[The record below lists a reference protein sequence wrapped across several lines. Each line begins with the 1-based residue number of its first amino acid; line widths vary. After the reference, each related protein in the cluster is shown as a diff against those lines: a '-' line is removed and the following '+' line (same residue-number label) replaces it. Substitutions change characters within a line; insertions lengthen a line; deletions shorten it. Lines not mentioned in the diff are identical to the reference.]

1 MWYFNSKI
9 RVLKNCAIYRK
20 ESHTILGLRSTG
32 INGTLN
38 VTVTVSEGHSLILL
52 SKVSSHSAPP
62 VTLQPADFAVCNDSV
77 DKDRHLP
84 ELKDTGPR

>member
-1 MWYFNSKI
+1 M
-9 RVLKNCAIYRK
+9 YRK

-32 INGTLN
+32 IDGTLN
-38 VTVTVSEGHSLILL
+38 VTVSEGHSLILL

-62 VTLQPADFAVCNDSV
+62 LTLQPADFPVCNDSV

>member
-1 MWYFNSKI
+1 MTDPQKIVYYKWYFNSEI
-9 RVLKNCAIYRK
+9 WVLKNGTIYRK
-20 ESHTILGLRSTG
+20 ESHTTLGLGSTG

-62 VTLQPADFAVCNDSV
+62 
-77 DKDRHLP
+77 
-84 ELKDTGPR
+84 